1 MQEKNLPIEWMEWT
15 EKFLSHNSGEHVA
28 PMDNTVS
35 KALVHLLLAEKLG
48 LDSITLEKEFSRIT
62 MYQIIKSRLES
73 LHAAV
78 DVEVA
83 MFLVSL
89 SCGLPGTAVMWC
101 HAMKRL
107 SMDKGV
113 PVSLTILCEQWPNGF
128 PTEKTLQMLWQA
140 QKTQK
145 GYNLLDSVHA

>member
-15 EKFLSHNSGEHVA
+15 EKFLSHTSGEHVE
-28 PMDNTVS
+28 PMDKTTS
-35 KALVHLLLAEKLG
+35 TALMHLLLAEKLG
-48 LDSITLEKEFSRIT
+48 LDSITLEKEYSRLFL
-62 MYQIIKSRLES
+62 YQIIKTRLAS
-73 LHAAV
+73 LTAAV

-107 SMDKGV
+107 SMDKGA
-113 PVSLTILCEQWPNGF
+113 PVSLTMLCEHWPNGF
-128 PTEKTLQMLWQA
+128 PTEKVLKTLWDA
-140 QKTQK
+140 QKTPR
-145 GYNLLDSVHA
+145 GHNLLDSVSA